1 MKVRQVVIACALV
14 AAFGPSST
22 ASASD
27 GGMQKLFD
35 DMGAYGNATGPGAY
49 RAQGMNIVSGG
60 SLFMRVPQRNY
71 KLAQVELPSLKYG
84 CGGIDLH
91 AGSFSFVGKAQLV
104 AMLKNIGSAAVTY
117 AFQLAL
123 DSISPQINK
132 ILTGLQSTAQAIN
145 ATNINSC
152 EAGQAITKG
161 VTGDWQEAQKWW
173 AKTSGPITGLF
184 ADHSDAREQT
194 EGDDGKTNGAVAAI
208 SDPNAKAQALP
219 GNIAWRA
226 LAGMAGLDDDDR
238 KLLMSLSGTVI
249 LPADVG
255 KAPDYRI
262 PKNIT
267 VEQFVRGD
275 DSGQFQVYDCSDG
288 YLPDQCLVLKDTSL
302 TVKPFGQHVEA
313 KLTAIADKFKT
324 NTALTSDEIKFI
336 NVTPVP
342 IYKALAVHTART
354 TAADD
359 IRWIARYSDLIAA
372 EYAYAFIVQ
381 VSKQMQTAY
390 SQQAMGSGATA
401 RAQLD
406 KMTEN
411 LSRLKEQALA
421 TVTGAHTR
429 VQSLERIA
437 TEIAQAE
444 RALMIGLP
452 SNLAGNVRFASAMK

>member
-1 MKVRQVVIACALV
+1 MKIRQVAIACALV

-49 RAQGMNIVSGG
+49 KAQGMNIVSGG

-104 AMLKNIGSAAVTY
+104 AMMKNIGSAAVTY

-145 ATNINSC
+145 STNINSC

-161 VTGDWQEAQKWW
+161 LTGDWQETQKWW

-194 EGDDGKTNGAVAAI
+194 EGDDGKTNSALAAI
-208 SDPNAKAQALP
+208 SDPKAKAQALP
-219 GNIAWRA
+219 GNVAWRA
-226 LAGMAGLDDDDR
+226 LASMGGLDDTDR

-249 LPADVG
+249 LSPDVE
-255 KAPDYRI
+255 KAPDYRS

-275 DSGQFQVYDCSDG
+275 DSGKFEVYDCTDG
-288 YLPDQCLVLKDTSL
+288 TLPDQCMTLADVPVTI
-302 TVKPFGQHVEA
+302 KPFSHHVEA
-313 KLTAIADKFKT
+313 KLVAIADKFKT

-342 IYKALAVHTART
+342 VYKALAVHTAKKN
-354 TAADD
+354 ADD
-359 IRWIARYSDLIAA
+359 DLRWIARYSDLIAA

-381 VSKQMQTAY
+381 VTKQLQTAY
-390 SQQAMGSGATA
+390 TQQGLGSGSTA
-401 RAQLD
+401 RAELD
-406 KMTEN
+406 KMTDN
-411 LSRLKEQALA
+411 MAKLKEQALA
-421 TVTGAHTR
+421 TVTSAYTK
-429 VQSLERIA
+429 VQSMERIA
-437 TEIAQAE
+437 AEIAQAE
-444 RALMIGLP
+444 RALMMGLP
-452 SNLAGNVRFASAMK
+452 SNLAGNVRFAASMK